1 MHRINRINSIKTL
14 KLHLY
19 NAAFTQNGILR
30 LYSNNNL
37 NAFKLIYHIP
47 KIKLD
52 FSKRPQMILKR
63 SLNQDNNVTEKSS
76 EAALED
82 SNYPKPKKKD
92 LDNDDEKEKR
102 SGLFFRIMEV
112 ALTTMVGLAAI
123 GIGGVFYHSW
133 YERNEVHKVKLAFK
147 KPDQLI
153 ESRSG
158 GFLESEEFLETI
170 DKAIG
175 GRAPG
180 KYLLLVGERGTGKT
194 NLILNA
200 IAKINQ
206 YGVVLAEAHSDS
218 EIFKIRLG
226 KALKYT
232 YREDYIGQLF
242 YREAP
247 ERGSALLDVEKALN
261 IVEKVAIKHYKKRGR
276 PLVLVINHIH
286 AFKDDEEGEDLLE
299 LLQQRAESWA
309 ATKIVTMVFNTN
321 DYSIYERMRRV
332 ASQMEVIMVRDLKP
346 KEAINLL
353 KTKRQESEDELEKIV
368 ERIGGRLSY
377 IKKLAKESDI
387 YATVKYLE
395 NEERNWIINQI
406 GLIPNFEGSALD
418 KQQYASCAW
427 KLISAIVKSPTH
439 SVTTSE
445 GRIITGNPKWINMM
459 DHDDIIMIDE
469 NHNIKANSKILLN
482 IFEEIVNQDGFDEL
496 LDNVCE
502 RVKEINKGQ
511 NTREL
516 IWSKSNNQHI
526 IFGKSKEN

>member
-133 YERNEVHKVKLAFK
+133 
-147 KPDQLI
+147 QLI

-247 ERGSALLDVEKALN
+247 ER
-261 IVEKVAIKHYKKRGR
+261 
-276 PLVLVINHIH
+276 
-286 AFKDDEEGEDLLE
+286 
-299 LLQQRAESWA
+299 
-309 ATKIVTMVFNTN
+309 
-321 DYSIYERMRRV
+321 
-332 ASQMEVIMVRDLKP
+332 
-346 KEAINLL
+346 
-353 KTKRQESEDELEKIV
+353 
-368 ERIGGRLSY
+368 
-377 IKKLAKESDI
+377 
-387 YATVKYLE
+387 
-395 NEERNWIINQI
+395 
-406 GLIPNFEGSALD
+406 
-418 KQQYASCAW
+418 
-427 KLISAIVKSPTH
+427 
-439 SVTTSE
+439 
-445 GRIITGNPKWINMM
+445 
-459 DHDDIIMIDE
+459 
-469 NHNIKANSKILLN
+469 
-482 IFEEIVNQDGFDEL
+482 
-496 LDNVCE
+496 
-502 RVKEINKGQ
+502 
-511 NTREL
+511 
-516 IWSKSNNQHI
+516 
-526 IFGKSKEN
+526 

>member
-19 NAAFTQNGILR
+19 NAAITQNGIIR

-63 SLNQDNNVTEKSS
+63 CLNQDTNVIEKSS
-76 EAALED
+76 ETVLED
-82 SNYPKPKKKD
+82 SNYPKSKKKD
-92 LDNDDEKEKR
+92 FNNGDEKKIR
-102 SGLFFRIMEV
+102 SGLLFRVMEV
-112 ALTTMVGLAAI
+112 ALTTMIGLAVI

-133 YERNEVHKVKLAFK
+133 QVVKKLFHKVKLAFK
-147 KPDQLI
+147 TPDPLI
-153 ESRSG
+153 KGISRE
-158 GFLESEEFLETI
+158 FLEREEFLETI

-180 KYLLLVGERGTGKT
+180 KYILLVGERGTGKT
-194 NLILNA
+194 KLILNA
-200 IAKINQ
+200 ITKINQ

-261 IVEKVAIKHYKKRGR
+261 VIETVAIKHYKKRGC

-286 AFKDDEEGEDLLE
+286 AFKDDKEGEDMLE
-299 LLQQRAESWA
+299 LLQQ
-309 ATKIVTMVFNTN
+309 
-321 DYSIYERMRRV
+321 RRV

-346 KEAINLL
+346 KEAMNLL
-353 KTKRQESEDELEKIV
+353 KTKRQEPEDELEKIV
-368 ERIGGRLSY
+368 ERVGGRLSY
-377 IKKLAKESDI
+377 IDKLAKESDI

-395 NEERNWIINQI
+395 NEERTWIINRI

-427 KLISAIVKSPTH
+427 KLISAIVKSPSH

-459 DHDDIIMIDE
+459 DQDDIIMIDE
-469 NHNIKANSKILLN
+469 NQNIKANSKILLN

-502 RVKEINKGQ
+502 RVNEINKGQ

-526 IFGKSKEN
+526 IFEKSKEN